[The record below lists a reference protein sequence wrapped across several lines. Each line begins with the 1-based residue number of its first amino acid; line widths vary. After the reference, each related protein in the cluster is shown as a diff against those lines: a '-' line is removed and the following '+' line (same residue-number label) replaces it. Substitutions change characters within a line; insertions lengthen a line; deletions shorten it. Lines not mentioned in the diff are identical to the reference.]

1 VLGEL
6 DGADLAGA
14 DQGALLEGG
23 QVVEFGHDPTL
34 VAAVEVRAGEPRD
47 LSGSRGAG
55 GRRELHEGAERGE
68 QLGADLGVGGRVDV
82 DGRLGDGDVLDH
94 DRTGDAGG
102 PGGVAV
108 LLGSYRAGSLNRRIA
123 EHLRDNAPAGVVVD
137 VVEGIDAIPF
147 YNEEL
152 DGETAPASA
161 TALRESVATA
171 DRVLAV
177 TPEYNGTMPAV
188 LNNAIDWLS
197 RPYGQ
202 GAIVGK
208 PFAAIGATPTP
219 YGGKWSHE
227 HARHSATIAGAVVV
241 EGIVVDEPAV
251 DGDPL
256 ENEAAVQRFLGALD
270 ALVAHEVEFAA

>member
-1 VLGEL
+1 MTTH
-6 DGADLAGA
+6 
-14 DQGALLEGG
+14 Q
-23 QVVEFGHDPTL
+23 T
-34 VAAVEVRAGEPRD
+34 R
-47 LSGSRGAG
+47 
-55 GRRELHEGAERGE
+55 
-68 QLGADLGVGGRVDV
+68 
-82 DGRLGDGDVLDH
+82 
-94 DRTGDAGG
+94 
-102 PGGVAV
+102 VAV
-108 LLGSYRAGSLNRRIA
+108 LLGSFREGSLNRRIA
-123 EHLRDNAPAGVVVD
+123 HHLRDHAPEGVLVD
-137 VVEGIDAIPF
+137 VVEGLTEVPF
-147 YNEEL
+147 YNEEI
-152 DGETAPASA
+152 DGPDAPAA
-161 TALRESVATA
+161 AVALREAVALA

-241 EGIVVDEPAV
+241 EDIVVDEPAV

-270 ALVAHEVEFAA
+270 ALVRHEVEVAA